1 MASKGPEIPIGD
13 GSLHIGDRVVYP
25 NQGICK
31 INGVDVKQIA
41 GRDWEMVT
49 LSREED
55 GATVMVPRSKV
66 MDIGLRK
73 VASVAAIDEMFDQL
87 AAPSDDPQLDWK
99 VRHRENADRMTGG
112 GLQGTLDVLKGL
124 HALSQVRP
132 LPQKERELYDNA
144 RHLIVGEIS
153 AAMNIPLHV
162 AEDNLDYA
170 LFPPP
175 GMKRKGVA
183 LKPAPLTAAAA
194 AVVARARGEDDEDD
208 LGLDEEEKPEAGET
222 EPAAVVAADEEE
234 AEIADRS
241 ETKDLVRQRVMRVAG
256 EAEEPEALDD
266 LAEEA
271 LEATHEDE
279 AAAPSRKAHAPPGS
293 TRPEAKRGAAK
304 SAGRPKVGPAL
315 AEEPKEAP
323 EAAREPK
330 IAAKRVASLAK
341 AIAAKALEAAAT
353 AIAKV
358 SEEPAA
364 EKPPVHVVEK
374 HPPEKHVVEKHPP
387 EKHPAEAHARQAPE
401 PLHPERH
408 AHEAHAEEHG
418 REAHGHAHA
427 ARKSAEHE
435 KAAEKPAPAK
445 KAKALAKPA
454 AAKKAPAKAETHA
467 APKKAAADK
476 KPAAAREERALPAT
490 GGGRRPEHPKK
501 APARKAK
508 R

>member
-1 MASKGPEIPIGD
+1 MHHAEMLATRSANVTAGSQNDGGAITPCAVRLPVSLTGGVSRCSGSGRMASKGPDIPIGD

-31 INGVDVKQIA
+31 ITGVDVKQIA

-73 VASVAAIDEMFDQL
+73 VASVVAIDEMFDQL

-132 LPQKERELYDNA
+132 LPQKEREFYDNT
-144 RHLIVGEIS
+144 RHLLVGEIS
-153 AAMNIPLHV
+153 AAMNLRLHLD
-162 AEDNLDYA
+162 EDDLAYA

-183 LKPAPLTAAAA
+183 LKPAALTVAGTPA
-194 AVVARARGEDDEDD
+194 VARARSEDDEDD
-208 LGLDEEEKPEAGET
+208 LGLEEEERPGAGET
-222 EPAAVVAADEEE
+222 EPADAVAADEEE

-241 ETKDLVRQRVMRVAG
+241 ETKDLVRQRTMRIAG
-256 EAEEPEALDD
+256 AADEPEPLDD

-279 AAAPSRKAHAPPGS
+279 AAAPSRKAHAPPGA

-304 SAGRPKVGPAL
+304 SAGRPKAGPAP
-315 AEEPKEAP
+315 AEEPKDAP
-323 EAAREPK
+323 EETGEPK
-330 IAAKRVASLAK
+330 IAGKRGATLAK
-341 AIAAKALEAAAT
+341 AIAAKALEPPAT
-353 AIAKV
+353 AIAPV
-358 SEEPAA
+358 HEEPAA
-364 EKPPVHVVEK
+364 HATEKHSAQKPPHK
-374 HPPEKHVVEKHPP
+374 NQPPKI
-387 EKHPAEAHARQAPE
+387 
-401 PLHPERH
+401 
-408 AHEAHAEEHG
+408 
-418 REAHGHAHA
+418 
-427 ARKSAEHE
+427 
-435 KAAEKPAPAK
+435 
-445 KAKALAKPA
+445 
-454 AAKKAPAKAETHA
+454 
-467 APKKAAADK
+467 
-476 KPAAAREERALPAT
+476 
-490 GGGRRPEHPKK
+490 
-501 APARKAK
+501 
-508 R
+508 